1 MRIMTT
7 ATSDL
12 PPRRPPTTPAPSNH
26 KPQTLHKHINPH
38 THVPNPAINVESSI
52 STADTQ
58 PPPSAAFEA

>member
-7 ATSDL
+7 ATSAL
-12 PPRRPPTTPAPSNH
+12 TPAPSNT
-26 KPQTLHKHINPH
+26 PLHSLTTNPKLHMHTSQH
-38 THVPNPAINVESSI
+38 THAPNPAVNVKSSI